1 MWTLV
6 GVHLSFMS
14 DTSMVVAILPQLMR
28 VFDLSPLKISLL
40 ISAYTVSAG
49 CSGLLAS
56 FFLDRFDRK
65 KALLFF
71 LGGFVASTAFTALA
85 PNFDLLLVARA
96 CTGIFGGV
104 LTAINF
110 SIVGDA
116 LPFERRGAASG
127 KILSAFPISSVLTV
141 PGGLLLANV
150 FSWRAPFMMFSGFAA
165 VVWLIAMGTVP
176 SLGAHIKDEA
186 ISVLKKTKALLGN
199 RNHLHCYGMM
209 VLQMFAGFSVIA
221 FFNPYLVANV
231 QFSEKDIPLMYF
243 IGGLFT
249 SAMTP
254 YVGKLVDRHG
264 STRIYRVVALV
275 SLIPI
280 YLYTNLTPSSFIWV
294 IFITTLFMV
303 FVSGRMVPFMAAATS
318 AASMESRGSH
328 LSFLGAIQQISVA
341 CAAGVSGWIL
351 TETAEG
357 LYEGFDVVGYVAIT
371 ASVLCM
377 MAVATIRKHEDT
389 PALKA
394 S

>member
-1 MWTLV
+1 
-6 GVHLSFMS
+6 MS
-14 DTSMVVAILPQLMR
+14 DTSMIVAIMPQLMR

-49 CSGLLAS
+49 ASGLLAS

-71 LGGFVASTAFTALA
+71 LGGFVFSTSLTAAAPDFT
-85 PNFDLLLVARA
+85 FLLVARA
-96 CTGIFGGV
+96 FTGVFGGV
-104 LTAINF
+104 LTAVNF

-150 FSWRAPFMMFSGFAA
+150 FSWRAPFMLFSAFAA
-165 VVWLIAMGTVP
+165 VIWLIAGKTVP
-176 SLGAHIKDEA
+176 SLGGHIKA
-186 ISVLKKTKALLGN
+186 GTVSVGQKIKTLLGN

-231 QFSEKDIPLMYF
+231 AFAEKDIPLMYF
-243 IGGLFT
+243 IGGMFT

-254 YVGKLVDRHG
+254 YIGKLVDRHG
-264 STRIYRVVALV
+264 STRIYRTVACI

-280 YLYTNLTPSSFIWV
+280 YLYTNLTPSSFLWV
-294 IFITTLFMV
+294 ICITTAFMV

-318 AASMESRGSH
+318 AAAMENRGSH

-341 CAAGVSGWIL
+341 CAAGVSGLIL
-351 TETAEG
+351 TETPQGA
-357 LYEGFDVVGYVAIT
+357 YEGFHVVGYVAIAAT
-371 ASVLCM
+371 VLCM
-377 MAVATIRKHEDT
+377 LVINTIQKHEHS
-389 PALKA
+389 A
-394 S
+394 SPKNP